1 MHDVKMLILVRKDLG
16 LRRNKLLSLVAD
28 STLGFLVDNDE
39 SNRKDELHV
48 RLSLEEA
55 EWLRNG
61 QKRLIGWSNNEEHLR
76 SIAFKAELN
85 GIPCHSIFDEET
97 KAESGHGS
105 ALTCLAL
112 GPCDWH
118 EISGVVGSFK
128 SM

>member
-1 MHDVKMLILVRKDLG
+1 MQDVKMLILVRKDLG
-16 LRRNKLLSLVAD
+16 LKRNKLLSLVAD

-39 SNRKDELHV
+39 SNRRDELYV

-85 GIPCHSIFDEET
+85 GIPCHSIFDEEL
-97 KAESGHGS
+97 KGESGDAS

-112 GPCDWH
+112 GPCDWN
-118 EISGVVGSFK
+118 EIFGVVGNFK
-128 SM
+128 SV